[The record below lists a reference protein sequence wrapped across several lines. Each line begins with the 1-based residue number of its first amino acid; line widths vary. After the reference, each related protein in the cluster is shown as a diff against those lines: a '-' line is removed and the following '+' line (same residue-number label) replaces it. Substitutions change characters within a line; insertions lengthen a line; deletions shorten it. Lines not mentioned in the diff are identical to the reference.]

1 MRRDTQTAG
10 RSWWLGLAV
19 LLMLAGAPATAA
31 GPALALPKPD
41 PSLDPVTVVK
51 LQLEALAH
59 VDQPVKDAGLA
70 VVFRFASPGNQAQ
83 TGRLEKFSRMIR
95 SGYAEMLNHRSATVV
110 KSTIDGDQ
118 ALEAVELIDR
128 AGVLHRYVF
137 ILSRQSEAP
146 YKDCWMT
153 DGVVNAPGE
162 AGKVEA

>member
-1 MRRDTQTAG
+1 MRLDGCVAG
-10 RSWWLGLAV
+10 IRWRHRLAA
-19 LLMLAGAPATAA
+19 LLLLAAAAAQAA
-31 GPALALPKPD
+31 GPAIALPKPD

-83 TGRLEKFSRMIR
+83 TGPLEKFSRMIR
-95 SGYAEMLNHRSATVV
+95 SGYADMLNHRSASVV

-118 ALEAVELIDR
+118 ALEAVEIIDR
-128 AGVLHRYVF
+128 AGVTHRYVF
-137 ILSRQSEAP
+137 ILSKQTEAP

-153 DGVVNAPGE
+153 DGVINAPGE
-162 AGKVEA
+162 AAKVEA

>member
-1 MRRDTQTAG
+1 MRLDDRVAG
-10 RSWWLGLAV
+10 IRWRQALAA
-19 LLMLAGAPATAA
+19 LLLVAGSAAQAA
-31 GPALALPKPD
+31 GPALAAPKPD
-41 PSLDPVTVVK
+41 PALDPATVVK

-83 TGRLEKFSRMIR
+83 TGPLEKFSRMIR
-95 SGYAEMLNHRSATVV
+95 SGYADMLNHRSAAVV

-118 ALEAVELIDR
+118 ALEAVEIIDR

-137 ILSRQSEAP
+137 ILSKQSEAP

-162 AGKVEA
+162 APKVEA